1 VGLRDSFARLPLT
14 DRVTFAIE
22 LWSAI
27 FYGAFT
33 GLALPLITVVARKIG
48 MTAEAINAMVTV
60 QFIAA
65 LFGIYMGHLAKRST
79 VMFFSVWPPLLSRVA
94 IGALAFVRTPGPY
107 LAVTAAFYFLSSLNG
122 PAYSS
127 FLRSN
132 YSDAHR
138 SRIMGDIRIAVT
150 VLSAIF
156 SGIAG
161 LVLARNEALMRWL
174 FLLSAG
180 FGVASSL
187 VFSRIKIR
195 RRPDDPLEEAPRPT
209 LRQSVRTVR
218 KNLPFLGFVGLFF
231 LCAGFDKLAVPLEPI
246 WLVDTLRISYSDTSF
261 MLGTVIS
268 LASIAAYFLW
278 ARALRRFNPFTLLA
292 VNVVAFS
299 ARFAALAA
307 ARSSAQLL
315 PMSIFSGI
323 CNAGWDIIPIFC
335 MIALTD
341 SENFAL
347 YIGVNTTLYGVRGL
361 IGPTVGT
368 LLYTSKAM
376 SLDAILWMISGL
388 LLASAVGM
396 FVFARTTGRRA
407 LEAQRARKGST
418 AAA

>member
-22 LWSAI
+22 LWSAL

-48 MTAEAINAMVTV
+48 MTAEAINVMVTV
-60 QFIAA
+60 QFVAA

-79 VMFFSVWPPLLSRVA
+79 VMFFAVWPPLLSRVA
-94 IGALAFVRTPGPY
+94 IGLLAFVRTPGPY

-127 FLRSN
+127 ILRSN

-150 VLSAIF
+150 VVSALF

-161 LVLARNEALMRWL
+161 IVLARNEALVRWL
-174 FLLSAG
+174 FLVAAAL
-180 FGVASSL
+180 GVASSL
-187 VFSRIKIR
+187 VFNRIKVR
-195 RRPDDPLEEAPRPT
+195 RRPGDPLVEAPRPS
-209 LRQSVRTVR
+209 LRESVRTVR
-218 KNLPFLGFVGLFF
+218 KNTPFLVFVGLFF
-231 LCAGFDKLAVPLEPI
+231 LCAGFDKIAVTLEPI
-246 WLVDTLRISYSDTSF
+246 WLVDTLRITYSDTSL
-261 MLGTVIS
+261 MLGTVVS

-278 ARALRRFNPFTLLA
+278 ARTLRRFNCFTLLA
-292 VNVVAFS
+292 LNVVFFA

-307 ARSSAQLL
+307 ARTSAQLL
-315 PMSIFSGI
+315 PMSIFNGI

-335 MIALTD
+335 VIALTD
-341 SENFAL
+341 SDNFAV

-361 IGPTVGT
+361 IGPTIGT
-368 LLYTSKAM
+368 LLYTSGAM
-376 SLDAILWMISGL
+376 SLDGILWMISAL
-388 LLASAVGM
+388 LFLSSIGM
-396 FVFARTTGRRA
+396 FLFSRKMGRRA
-407 LEAQRARKGST
+407 LEVRKIARA
-418 AAA
+418 

>member
-22 LWSAI
+22 LWSAL

-33 GLALPLITVVARKIG
+33 GLAMPLITVVARKIG
-48 MTAEAINAMVTV
+48 MSAEAINAMVTV
-60 QFIAA
+60 QFFAA
-65 LFGIYMGHLAKRST
+65 LFGIYMGHLAKRRS
-79 VMFFSVWPPLLSRVA
+79 VMFFAVWPPMASRVA

-107 LAVTAAFYFLSSLNG
+107 LVLTSAFYFLSSLNG

-150 VLSAIF
+150 VVSALF

-161 LVLARNEALMRWL
+161 LVLARNESLVRWL

-187 VFSRIKIR
+187 VFNRIKVR
-195 RRPDDPLEEAPRPT
+195 RRPDDPLEQAPRPT
-209 LRQSVRTVR
+209 LVQSVRTVR
-218 KNLPFLGFVGLFF
+218 RNVPFLVFVGLFF

-246 WLVDTLRISYSDTSF
+246 WLVDTLRISYSDSSL
-261 MLGTVIS
+261 MLGTVVS

-292 VNVVAFS
+292 MNVVAFA

-315 PMSIFSGI
+315 PMSIASGI
-323 CNAGWDIIPIFC
+323 CNAGWDMIPIFC
-335 MIALTD
+335 IIALTNG
-341 SENFAL
+341 ENFPM

-368 LLYTSKAM
+368 LLYTSGAL
-376 SLDAILWMISGL
+376 SLDGILWMISGL
-388 LLASAVGM
+388 LFASAVGM
-396 FVFARTTGRRA
+396 FVFARTMGQRTLRRPRA
-407 LEAQRARKGST
+407 AQQRTT
-418 AAA
+418 A